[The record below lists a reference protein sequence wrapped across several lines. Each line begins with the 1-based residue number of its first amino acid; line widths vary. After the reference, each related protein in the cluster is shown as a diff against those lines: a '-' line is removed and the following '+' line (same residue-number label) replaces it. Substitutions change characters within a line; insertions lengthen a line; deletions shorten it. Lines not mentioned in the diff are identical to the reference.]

1 MPFTRKRLYLP
12 MINAYLKLVLRLPAL
27 FILLLLLISA
37 LLGTGLKDLR
47 FDHSIEAFMPKDDP
61 KYIEYEQAKK
71 TFGDNSR
78 FVIMAVTHK
87 DLWSVPAFKAF
98 NRFLMDIETYKEFN
112 KEAAEK
118 QIERFNRLL
127 RRPNVSFKDITAAF
141 TDDPAFV
148 RLLKRKTPG
157 KWQDKPTLPPDAINR
172 LKQTLRQDFELRQA
186 EIIDTI
192 LSPFT
197 TNDIT
202 GRNDVLETYHL
213 LGKNDQGERII
224 PRTPDE
230 LARFKKR
237 LKRNPAFKNGIYAA
251 DPKTGNITDF
261 GVIVKFAKSDNRPA
275 LVNEIIEIIEFHD
288 RLDIIISG
296 VPYVSRQFNTYMETD
311 LYRTTPV
318 VLLVVTLIFFL
329 NFKSFRGVLLPL
341 ATLTMAEIWTLGLMG
356 HLGRPI
362 TAIGITLPPL
372 LIAVGSSYAIHV
384 LNQYYADFNLISPR
398 TKRQGLRTA
407 MSHISI
413 TVTLAGLTTAAAFF
427 TLLSSQ
433 VSAIQEW
440 AIFSGAGIMFA
451 VFIAITL
458 IPAMLAYLPH
468 RYPSRIMSRKPAQG
482 PTLVDRLLAA
492 SARGAVYHYK
502 KIYAVVFIIIAVSIA
517 GMTHLRVDTEFL
529 HYFRENDPVRQYGE
543 AIGDKFGGGWGFN
556 IIIDSG
562 KTNGVKSPQY
572 LKTIENLRNWL
583 VSEKNA
589 DLNIGRTDAFTDFI
603 KRMHM
608 AMHNGDHS
616 FFRVPDNRLTILDY
630 LEIYSGEDKD
640 SDGVYDD
647 FESFV
652 DVFYQKSNVLA
663 RLTRKQADRLGTT
676 EIQHILN
683 RVEAHLDKHLP
694 DNYTYTVTGYP
705 AINVKLAHYVVMG
718 QLWGLALSLVFVM
731 GVIIVLF
738 RKITAGP
745 IALIDMGVTILINFG
760 IMGWFGIELD
770 MVTSVIATITIG
782 IGVDD
787 TIHFLNTYRAYHPRL
802 LNVPDTIEKTLF
814 VAGKA
819 IVFTSLALTFG
830 FLSQVTSNFL
840 PIILFSLLIALTMI
854 NTTVGSILLIPAAI
868 RFTGI
873 DLDRPSRIFRK
884 ERTQ

>member
-1 MPFTRKRLYLP
+1 
-12 MINAYLKLVLRLPAL
+12 MINAYLKLVLKVPAL
-27 FILLLLLISA
+27 FILLLILISVT
-37 LLGTGLKDLR
+37 LCMGLRDLR

-61 KYIEYEQAKK
+61 AYIEYEDAKK

-78 FVIMAVTHK
+78 FLIMAVTHP
-87 DLWSVPAFKAF
+87 DLWSVPAFEAF
-98 NRFLMDIETYKEFN
+98 NRFLTDIEAYKEFN
-112 KEAAEK
+112 KARAQK
-118 QIERFNRLL
+118 LL
-127 RRPNVSFKDITAAF
+127 EQFSELTSQPEVSFTEMTAAF
-141 TDDPAFV
+141 QDHPLFV
-148 RLLKRKTPG
+148 RLLKRKTPNR
-157 KWQDKPTLPPDAINR
+157 WQTRQPLPSGVLNR
-172 LKQTLRQDFELRQA
+172 LQQSVRQDFELRQA
-186 EIIDTI
+186 EMIDTI

-197 TNDIT
+197 SNDIT
-202 GRNDVLETYHL
+202 GRNNVLETYHL

-224 PRTPDE
+224 PRTSE
-230 LARFKKR
+230 EIVRFKKR

-251 DPKTGNITDF
+251 DPKTGEITDF
-261 GVIVKFAKSDNRPA
+261 GVIVKFAKSENRPA
-275 LVNEIIEIIEFHD
+275 MVSEILEVIKFHD
-288 RLDIIISG
+288 HLDIVISG
-296 VPYVSRQFNTYMETD
+296 VPYVSRQFNTYMERD
-311 LYRTTPV
+311 LYRTTPL

-329 NFKSFRGVLLPL
+329 NFKSFRGVILPL

-372 LIAVGSSYAIHV
+372 LIAVGSSYSIHV
-384 LNQYYADFNLISPR
+384 LNQYYADFNLISPQ

-407 MSHISI
+407 MTHITM

-440 AIFSGAGIMFA
+440 AIFSGVGILFA

-458 IPAMLAYLPH
+458 IPALLAYLPH
-468 RYPSRIMSRKPAQG
+468 RYPSRIIGSKKP
-482 PTLVDRLLAA
+482 PRFTLVDRLLAA
-492 SARGAVYHYK
+492 SARGAVFHYK

-529 HYFRENDPVRQYGE
+529 HYFKESDPVRQNGE
-543 AIGDKFGGGWGFN
+543 IIGDKFGGGWGFN

-562 KTNGVKSPQY
+562 KTNGVKSPGF

-583 VSEKNA
+583 VAEKNA

-608 AMHNGDHS
+608 AMNDGDRS
-616 FFRVPDNRLTILDY
+616 YFKIPENRMAILDY

-652 DVFYQKSNVLA
+652 DVFYQKTNLLA
-663 RLTRKQADRLGTT
+663 RLTRKEADRLGTT
-676 EIQHILN
+676 EIKHILN
-683 RVEAHLDKHLP
+683 KVESHLEKSLP
-694 DNYTYTVTGYP
+694 DTYTYTVTGYP
-705 AINVKLAHYVVMG
+705 AINVKLAHYVVIG

-731 GVIIVLF
+731 GVIIFLF
-738 RKITAGP
+738 RKMTAGP
-745 IALIDMGVTILINFG
+745 LALIDMGVTILINFG

-854 NTTVGSILLIPAAI
+854 NTTIGSILLIPAAI

-873 DLDRPSRIFRK
+873 DLDRPGRFFRRK
-884 ERTQ
+884 GKD

>member
-1 MPFTRKRLYLP
+1 
-12 MINAYLKLVLRLPAL
+12 MINAYLKLVLRAPAL

-37 LLGTGLKDLR
+37 LLLTGLKDLR

-78 FVIMAVTHK
+78 FLIMAVTHK
-87 DLWSVPAFKAF
+87 DLWSVPAFEAF
-98 NRFLMDIETYKEFN
+98 HRFLKDIEAYKEFN
-112 KEAAEK
+112 KETAEE
-118 QIERFNRLL
+118 QIERFNQII
-127 RRPNVSFKDITAAF
+127 RRPDVSFKDIIAAF
-141 TDDPAFV
+141 SDDPGFV

-157 KWQDKPTLPPDAINR
+157 KWKDKQTLPPKAISR
-172 LKQTLRQDFELRQA
+172 LKQALRQDFELRRA
-186 EIIDTI
+186 EMLDTI

-197 TNDIT
+197 SNDIT
-202 GRNDVLETYHL
+202 GKNDILETYHL
-213 LGKNDQGERII
+213 LGKNDQGERVI
-224 PRTPDE
+224 PQNREEIT
-230 LARFKKR
+230 RFKKR

-251 DPKTGNITDF
+251 DPETGKITDF
-261 GVIVKFAKSDNRPA
+261 GVIVKFATTENRPA
-275 LVNEIIEIIEFHD
+275 MVGEIIEITEFHD
-288 RLDIIISG
+288 RLDIVMSG
-296 VPYVSRQFNTYMETD
+296 VPYVSRQFNTYMEND
-311 LYRTTPV
+311 LYRTTPL

-329 NFKSFRGVLLPL
+329 NFKSFRGVILPL

-384 LNQYYADFNLISPR
+384 LNQYYADFNLISPQ
-398 TKRQGLRTA
+398 TKREGLRIA
-407 MSHISI
+407 MSHISV

-440 AIFSGAGIMFA
+440 AIFSGVGIMFA

-458 IPAMLAYLPH
+458 IPALLAYLPH
-468 RYPSRIMSRKPAQG
+468 RYPSRFISRKISTG

-502 KIYAVVFIIIAVSIA
+502 KIYAVVFIILAVSIA

-529 HYFRENDPVRQYGE
+529 HYFRESDPVRQNSE
-543 AIGDKFGGGWGFN
+543 IIGDKFGGGWGFN

-562 KTNGVKSPQY
+562 ETNGVKSPKF
-572 LKTIENLRNWL
+572 LKTIENLRTWL

-589 DLNIGRTDAFTDFI
+589 DLNIGRTDTFTDFI

-608 AMHNGDHS
+608 AMNNGDRS
-616 FFRVPDNRLTILDY
+616 YFRIPDNRLTIMDY
-630 LEIYSGEDKD
+630 LEIYTGEDKD

-652 DVFYQKSNVLA
+652 DVFYQKTNVLA

-676 EIQHILN
+676 EIQYILSK
-683 RVEAHLDKHLP
+683 VEAHLDKHLP

-718 QLWGLALSLVFVM
+718 QLWGLSLSLVFVM

-854 NTTVGSILLIPAAI
+854 NTTIGSILLIPAAI
-868 RFTGI
+868 RLTGI
-873 DLDRPSRIFRK
+873 DLDRPDRIFRR

>member
-1 MPFTRKRLYLP
+1 
-12 MINAYLKLVLRLPAL
+12 MINAYLKLVLKVPAL
-27 FILLLLLISA
+27 FILLLILISVT
-37 LLGTGLKDLR
+37 LCMGLRDLR

-61 KYIEYEQAKK
+61 EYIEYEDAKK

-78 FVIMAVTHK
+78 FLIMAVTHA
-87 DLWSVPAFKAF
+87 DLWSVPAFEAF
-98 NRFLMDIETYKEFN
+98 NRFLTDIEAYKEFK
-112 KEAAEK
+112 KEAAQK
-118 QIERFNRLL
+118 QLERFNRITSQ
-127 RRPNVSFKDITAAF
+127 PEVSFTDITAAF
-141 TDDPAFV
+141 QDHPLFV
-148 RLLKRKTPG
+148 RLLKRKTPNR
-157 KWQDKPTLPPDAINR
+157 WQARQPLPSGALNR
-172 LKQTLRQDFELRQA
+172 LQQSVRQDFELRQA
-186 EIIDTI
+186 EMIDTI

-197 TNDIT
+197 SNDIT
-202 GRNDVLETYHL
+202 GRNNVLETYHL

-224 PRTPDE
+224 PRTSE
-230 LARFKKR
+230 EIVRFKKR

-251 DPKTGNITDF
+251 DPKTGEITDF
-261 GVIVKFAKSDNRPA
+261 GVIVKFAKSENRPA
-275 LVNEIIEIIEFHD
+275 MVSEILEVIKFHD
-288 RLDIIISG
+288 HLDIVISG
-296 VPYVSRQFNTYMETD
+296 VPYVSRQFNTYMERD
-311 LYRTTPV
+311 LYRTTPL

-329 NFKSFRGVLLPL
+329 NFKSFRGVILPL

-372 LIAVGSSYAIHV
+372 LIAVGSSYSIHV
-384 LNQYYADFNLISPR
+384 LNQYYADFNLISPQ

-407 MSHISI
+407 MTHITM

-440 AIFSGAGIMFA
+440 AIFSGVGILFA

-458 IPAMLAYLPH
+458 IPALLAYLPH
-468 RYPSRIMSRKPAQG
+468 RYPSRIIGSKKP
-482 PTLVDRLLAA
+482 PRFTLVDRLLAA
-492 SARGAVYHYK
+492 SARGAVFHYK
-502 KIYAVVFIIIAVSIA
+502 KIYAVVLIIIAVSIA

-529 HYFRENDPVRQYGE
+529 HYFKESDPVRQNGE
-543 AIGDKFGGGWGFN
+543 IIGDKFGGGWGFN

-562 KTNGVKSPQY
+562 KTNGVKSPGF

-583 VSEKNA
+583 VAEKNA

-608 AMHNGDHS
+608 AMHDGDRS
-616 FFRVPDNRLTILDY
+616 YFKIPENRMTILDY
-630 LEIYSGEDKD
+630 LEIYSGEDED

-652 DVFYQKSNVLA
+652 DIFYQKTNLLA
-663 RLTRKQADRLGTT
+663 RLTRKEADRLGTT
-676 EIQHILN
+676 EIKHILN
-683 RVEAHLDKHLP
+683 KVERHLEKSLP
-694 DNYTYTVTGYP
+694 DTYTYTVTGYP
-705 AINVKLAHYVVMG
+705 AINVKLAHYVVIG

-731 GVIIVLF
+731 GVIIFLF

-745 IALIDMGVTILINFG
+745 LALIDMGVTILINFG

-854 NTTVGSILLIPAAI
+854 NTTIGSILLIPAAI

-873 DLDRPSRIFRK
+873 DLDRPGRFFRRK
-884 ERTQ
+884 GKD

>member
-1 MPFTRKRLYLP
+1 
-12 MINAYLKLVLRLPAL
+12 MIKAYLKLVLKAPAL
-27 FILLLLLISA
+27 FILLLILISVI
-37 LLGTGLKDLR
+37 LCIGLKDLR

-61 KYIEYEQAKK
+61 EYIEYENAKE

-78 FVIMAVTHK
+78 FLIMAVTHD
-87 DLWSVPAFKAF
+87 DLCSVPAFEAF
-98 NRFLMDIETYKEFN
+98 DRFLTDIEAYREFN
-112 KEAAEK
+112 KAKARK
-118 QIERFNRLL
+118 QLERLNRLTS
-127 RRPNVSFKDITAAF
+127 RPEISFKDITAAF
-141 TDDPAFV
+141 KDQPAFV
-148 RLLKRKTPG
+148 RLLERKTPDR
-157 KWQDKPTLPPDAINR
+157 WQNKQPLPPHAGNR
-172 LKQTLRQDFELRQA
+172 LTQTVRQDFELRQK
-186 EIIDTI
+186 EMIDTI

-197 TNDIT
+197 SNDIT
-202 GRNDVLETYHL
+202 GRNNVLKTYHL
-213 LGKNDQGERII
+213 LGKNDAGERII
-224 PRTPDE
+224 PQTRDE
-230 LARFKKR
+230 IDRFKKR
-237 LKRNPAFKNGIYAA
+237 LTRNPAFKEGIYAI
-251 DPKTGNITDF
+251 DPKTGEITDF
-261 GVIVKFAKSDNRPA
+261 GVIVKFAKSDNRPP
-275 LVNEIIEIIEFHD
+275 LVSEIIEITEFHD
-288 RLDIIISG
+288 RLDIVISG
-296 VPYVSRQFNTYMETD
+296 VPYVSRQFNTNMERD

-329 NFKSFRGVLLPL
+329 NFKSFRGVILPL
-341 ATLTMAEIWTLGLMG
+341 ATLAMAEIWTLGLMG

-372 LIAVGSSYAIHV
+372 LIAVGSSYSIHV
-384 LNQYYADFNLISPR
+384 LNQYYADFNLISPQ

-407 MSHISI
+407 MTHITM

-440 AIFSGAGIMFA
+440 AIFSGVGILFA

-458 IPAMLAYLPH
+458 IPALLAYLPH
-468 RYPSRIMSRKPAQG
+468 RYPSRIIGRNKAHRL
-482 PTLVDRLLAA
+482 TLVDRLLAA
-492 SARGAVYHYK
+492 SARGAVFHYK
-502 KIYAVVFIIIAVSIA
+502 KIYAVVLVILAVSIL

-529 HYFRENDPVRQYGE
+529 HYFKKSDPVRQNGE
-543 AIGDKFGGGWGFN
+543 IIGDKFGGGWGFN

-562 KTNGVKSPQY
+562 NTNGVKSPEF
-572 LKTIENLRNWL
+572 LKTVENLRSWL
-583 VSEKNA
+583 VAEKNA

-608 AMHNGDHS
+608 AMHNEDRS
-616 FFRVPDNRLTILDY
+616 YFKIPDDRLTILDY

-652 DVFYQKSNVLA
+652 DIFYQKTNVLA

-676 EIQHILN
+676 EIKHILN
-683 RVEAHLDKHLP
+683 RVETHLEKTLP
-694 DNYTYTVTGYP
+694 DAYTYTVTGYP

-718 QLWGLALSLVFVM
+718 QLYGLALSLVFVM
-731 GVIIVLF
+731 GVIIILF
-738 RKITAGP
+738 RKFTAGP
-745 IALIDMGVTILINFG
+745 LALIDMGVTIIINFG

-787 TIHFLNTYRAYHPRL
+787 TIHFLNTYRAYHPRMP
-802 LNVPDTIEKTLF
+802 NAPETIEKTMF

-868 RFTGI
+868 RLTGI
-873 DLDRPSRIFRK
+873 DLDRTSRVFRWK
-884 ERTQ
+884 RKQ